1 MVSVPATGGGIDMR
15 YSRLLFHPITV
26 FIFSIVALATSLFL
40 YIYWYV
46 EVSVGLKSVAS
57 KFNLDSAQFLELETW
72 VVILVLSILVGIIL
86 LGIFII
92 FVYNQK
98 TYQLYRLQNNFINNF
113 THELKTPVTSLKLL
127 LETLSKHTLSRE
139 DQLKYLDYMLNDVGR
154 LSDNINQILNLA
166 GIESKSFGGDFVQL
180 DVVQKI
186 EDFYASNSHLFQ
198 NCKISIDRPADYAFL
213 HSINPILF
221 EMLLMNLTTNAI
233 KYNESPNPAL
243 AITFT
248 TGKGKLRVHFTDNG
262 IGLKQ
267 PERKK
272 VFRKFYQIGRTEIRS
287 AKGSGLG
294 LHLVQ
299 NIARLHKGKVKADS
313 KGSGQGSVFTLSL
326 PLSEKETA

>member
-1 MVSVPATGGGIDMR
+1 MR
-15 YSRLLFHPITV
+15 YSRLLFHPIIV
-26 FIFSIVALATSLFL
+26 FIFSIIALATSLIL

-46 EVSVGLKSVAS
+46 EVSVGLKSVVRR
-57 KFNLDSAQFLELETW
+57 FNLDSAQFLELETW

-127 LETLSKHTLSRE
+127 LETLSKHSLSRE
-139 DQLKYLDYMLNDVGR
+139 DQLKYLDYMINDVGR
-154 LSDNINQILNLA
+154 LSDNISQILNLA
-166 GIESKSFGGDFVQL
+166 QIESKSFGGEFVQV
-180 DVVQKI
+180 DVVHKI
-186 EDFYASNSHLFQ
+186 EEFYEENSHLFQ
-198 NCKISIDRPADYAFL
+198 GCLITIDRPRDRTFM
-213 HSINPILF
+213 HSINHSLF

-233 KYNESPNPAL
+233 KYNESPEPEL
-243 AITFT
+243 EIGFT

-272 VFRKFYQIGRTEIRS
+272 IFKKFYQIGRTEIRS

-299 NIARLHKGKVKADS
+299 SIARLHKGKVNADS
-313 KGSGQGSVFTLSL
+313 QGSGQGSIFTLTL
-326 PLSEKETA
+326 PLLEKKISPDYS

>member
-1 MVSVPATGGGIDMR
+1 MR
-15 YSRLLFHPITV
+15 YSRLIFHPIIV
-26 FIFSIVALATSLFL
+26 FIFSIIALATSLIL

-46 EVSVGLKSVAS
+46 EVSVGLKSVVRR
-57 KFNLDSAQFLELETW
+57 FNLDSAQFLELETW

-127 LETLSKHTLSRE
+127 LETLSKHSLSRE
-139 DQLKYLDYMLNDVGR
+139 DQLKYLDYMISDVGR

-166 GIESKSFGGDFVQL
+166 QIESKSFGGEFVQV
-180 DVVQKI
+180 DVAQKI
-186 EDFYASNSHLFQ
+186 EEFYEENRHLFRG
-198 NCKISIDRPADYAFL
+198 CRITIDRPHDRAFM
-213 HSINPILF
+213 HSINLSLF

-233 KYNESPNPAL
+233 KYNESQEPEL
-243 AITFT
+243 AITFS

-262 IGLKQ
+262 IGLKH

-272 VFRKFYQIGRTEIRS
+272 IFKKFYQIGRTEIRP

-299 NIARLHKGKVKADS
+299 SIARLHKGRVNADS
-313 KGSGQGSVFTLSL
+313 KGSGQGSVFTLTLPSL
-326 PLSEKETA
+326 EKKIA

>member
-1 MVSVPATGGGIDMR
+1 MGECSLLNMRVLMVSVPASGGGIDMR
-15 YSRLLFHPITV
+15 YSRLLFHPIVV

-72 VVILVLSILVGIIL
+72 VVILILSILVGIIL

-166 GIESKSFGGDFVQL
+166 RIESKSFGGDFVQL

-233 KYNESPNPAL
+233 KYNETPPDLFLFML
-243 AITFT
+243 ARFST
-248 TGKGKLRVHFTDNG
+248 
-262 IGLKQ
+262 
-267 PERKK
+267 
-272 VFRKFYQIGRTEIRS
+272 
-287 AKGSGLG
+287 
-294 LHLVQ
+294 
-299 NIARLHKGKVKADS
+299 
-313 KGSGQGSVFTLSL
+313 
-326 PLSEKETA
+326 